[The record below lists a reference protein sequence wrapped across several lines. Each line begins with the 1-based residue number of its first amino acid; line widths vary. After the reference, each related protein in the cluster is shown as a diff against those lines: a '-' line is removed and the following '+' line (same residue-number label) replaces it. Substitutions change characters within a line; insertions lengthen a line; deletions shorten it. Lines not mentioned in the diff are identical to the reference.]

1 MRLSIL
7 LVVLLA
13 FGCERHAEPRH
24 KDVVPLDQVPAAAMK
39 AAKAKLPEIKFDSAW
54 KTTDGAFEVRGKAKS
69 GKIHDVRV
77 SEAGEV
83 LEVD

>member
-1 MRLSIL
+1 MRRSIL
-7 LVVLLA
+7 LVLLLA
-13 FGCERHAEPRH
+13 IGCERHAEPRH
-24 KDVVPLDQVPAAAMK
+24 KDVVPLDQVPATVMK
-39 AAKAKLPEIKFDSAW
+39 AAQTKLPEIKFDTAW
-54 KTTDGAFEVRGKAKS
+54 KTMDGAYEVRGKAKS

>member
-1 MRLSIL
+1 MHWSIL

-13 FGCERHAEPRH
+13 VGCERRAEPRH
-24 KDVVPLDQVPAAAMK
+24 KDVVPLDELPAVVLTAAQ
-39 AAKAKLPEIKFDSAW
+39 AKLPDIKFDSAW
-54 KTTDGAFEVRGKAKS
+54 KTTDGAYEVRGKAKS

-77 SEAGEV
+77 SEAGEI